1 MNTPETSPLQAGVAA
16 IRDQIQ
22 TLAGRRTGRAGKPVT
37 VRRVGGRG
45 SSWRITA
52 SLSGTAARRSVSFT
66 RREVKLGADRIV
78 LSEPG
83 LEIIAAGLEDDT
95 FTLLIAE
102 AQETLAGA
110 HETLD
115 DAGTLL
121 RQAEETL
128 TRLQEPARQ
137 IAAMRALRAVTRAI
151 ANAPLEPLT
160 RASTA
165 ATDVEVL
172 IHALQQPDA
181 IETLQ
186 AEDPLGPARLRGL
199 QEREKLLA
207 AEGGTYS
214 AEQVAKHLKISRQ
227 AVNKRRQ
234 QGTLVGLDAGRHG
247 YLYPAWQFVR
257 SGTLPRLEAVLGA
270 LEGHDPWMRHIFMVS
285 GNARLQ
291 DRSPL
296 EQLRQGGNRL
306 DDVLSAARTFGEH
319 GAA

>member
-115 DAGTLL
+115 DAM
-121 RQAEETL
+121 ETL
-128 TRLQEPARQ
+128 YGGAKKGLSFQRYKGLGEMNAEQLWETTMDPQRRRLLQVRIED
-137 IAAMRALRAVTRAI
+137 
-151 ANAPLEPLT
+151 
-160 RASTA
+160 
-165 ATDVEVL
+165 DVEADGIFTILMGDLVE
-172 IHALQQPDA
+172 P
-181 IETLQ
+181 
-186 AEDPLGPARLRGL
+186 
-199 QEREKLLA
+199 
-207 AEGGTYS
+207 
-214 AEQVAKHLKISRQ
+214 
-227 AVNKRRQ
+227 RRQ
-234 QGTLVGLDAGRHG
+234 FIEQNALNVKNLD
-247 YLYPAWQFVR
+247 V
-257 SGTLPRLEAVLGA
+257 
-270 LEGHDPWMRHIFMVS
+270 
-285 GNARLQ
+285 
-291 DRSPL
+291 
-296 EQLRQGGNRL
+296 
-306 DDVLSAARTFGEH
+306 
-319 GAA
+319 